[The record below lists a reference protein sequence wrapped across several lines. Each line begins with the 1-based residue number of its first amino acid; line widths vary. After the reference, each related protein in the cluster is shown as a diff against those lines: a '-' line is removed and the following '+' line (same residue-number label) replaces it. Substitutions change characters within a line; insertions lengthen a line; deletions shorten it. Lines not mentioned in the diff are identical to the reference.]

1 MKNTKKDF
9 TEIVSIIV
17 IVAILAMPVVGATL
31 ITIAAV
37 QEWGFIG
44 ILGKASLLKVL
55 LLWNDYVIARV
66 GYILILISGICVAV
80 FKAARK

>member
-9 TEIVSIIV
+9 TEIVSLIV
-17 IVAILAMPVVGATL
+17 IIAILAMPVVGATL

-44 ILGKASLLKVL
+44 ILGKTSLLKVL

-66 GYILILISGICVAV
+66 GYILILISSICVVV